1 MDHIRILLA
10 DDHPA
15 ALEVFAR
22 MLSAEFEVVGT
33 AEDGEAA
40 VRSALSLLPHVV
52 VLDVEMPKLDGFAV
66 ARRLAASGSP
76 CKVVFLTAY
85 ADPDYLDAALRVG
98 ASAYVLKARAAE
110 DLVPAI
116 RLALEGRQFI
126 SSGAG
131 TVKRHP

>member
-22 MLSAEFEVVGT
+22 LLAGDFEIVGT

-40 VRSALSLLPHVV
+40 VRSALSLAPDVV

-66 ARRLAASGSP
+66 ARRLAASGSAAR
-76 CKVVFLTAY
+76 VVFLTAY

-110 DLVPAI
+110 DLVQAVH
-116 RLALEGRQFI
+116 LALEGRQFI
-126 SSGAG
+126 SVGAG

>member
-1 MDHIRILLA
+1 MDRTRILLA

-22 MLSAEFEVVGT
+22 MLSADFDVVGT

-40 VRSALSLLPHVV
+40 VRSTLALLPDVV
-52 VLDVEMPKLDGFAV
+52 VLDIEMPKLDGFAV
-66 ARRLAASGSP
+66 ARRLAASGSTAR
-76 CKVVFLTAY
+76 VVFLTAY

-110 DLVPAI
+110 DLLPAVQ
-116 RLALEGRQFI
+116 LALQGRQFI
-126 SSGAG
+126 SVGAG

>member
-1 MDHIRILLA
+1 MDRTRILLA

-15 ALEVFAR
+15 ALEMFAR
-22 MLSAEFEVVGT
+22 MLSADFEVVGT

-40 VRSALSLLPHVV
+40 VRSALSLAPDVV

-66 ARRLAASGSP
+66 ARRLVASGSP
-76 CKVVFLTAY
+76 ARVVFLTAY

-98 ASAYVLKARAAE
+98 ASAYVLKAHAAE
-110 DLVPAI
+110 DLVQAV

-126 SSGAG
+126 SPGSG
-131 TVKRHP
+131 TVKRHA

>member
-1 MDHIRILLA
+1 MDHNRILLA

-22 MLSAEFEVVGT
+22 MLSVEFEVVGT

-40 VRSALSLLPHVV
+40 VRSALSLAPDVV

-66 ARRLAASGSP
+66 ARRLVASGSP
-76 CKVVFLTAY
+76 ARVVFLTAY
-85 ADPDYLDAALRVG
+85 ADPDYLDAALRAG

-110 DLVPAI
+110 DLVQAVH
-116 RLALEGRQFI
+116 LALEGRQFI
-126 SSGAG
+126 SVGAG
-131 TVKRHP
+131 TVKRYP

>member
-1 MDHIRILLA
+1 MDHARILLA

-22 MLSAEFEVVGT
+22 MLSADFEVVGT

-40 VRSALSLLPHVV
+40 VRSVLALVPDVV

-66 ARRLAASGSP
+66 ARRLAASGSQA
-76 CKVVFLTAY
+76 KVVFLTAY
-85 ADPDYLDAALRVG
+85 ADPDYLDAALRAG

-110 DLVPAI
+110 DLVPAV

-126 SSGAG
+126 SAGAG
-131 TVKRHP
+131 AAKRYP